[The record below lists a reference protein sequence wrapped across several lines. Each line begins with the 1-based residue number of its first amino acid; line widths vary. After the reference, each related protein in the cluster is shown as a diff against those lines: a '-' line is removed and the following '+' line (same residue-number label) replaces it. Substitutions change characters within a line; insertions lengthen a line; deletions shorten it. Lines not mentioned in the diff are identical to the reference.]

1 MKKYRQILCENG
13 KGQMVLDSWRKIG
26 WVMFKSEELKELKS
40 TLHLK
45 MTNIGI
51 LLSAAQL

>member
-1 MKKYRQILCENG
+1 MKKYRQRLCENG
-13 KGQMVLDSWRKIG
+13 KGQIVSDSWRKIG
-26 WVMFKSEELKELKS
+26 WVMFKSEELNELKS
-40 TLHLK
+40 SLHLK